1 VRSDD
6 LAPVAYFGGRCNDA
20 IGSCRSVCGWVVLGW
35 VTVAP
40 ALLWLSLHAPSQ
52 NSEAWACL
60 ASGALLAFRP
70 VAWRFTSATLA
81 QGRYESPLL
90 SQSDPFRGSRP
101 VPALRGFRVW
111 RRGCS
116 GLGWAW
122 PEPSPGCSWRSC
134 SDRPVV
140 WAIPA
145 IGRAM
150 RPARRGSLA
159 RESGLLAASHR
170 VGQPLAALVRADC
183 AQPGCTP

>member
-1 VRSDD
+1 MRSDD

-20 IGSCRSVCGWVVLGW
+20 VCGCRPLCGANSAPWRR
-35 VTVAP
+35 VA
-40 ALLWLSLHAPSQ
+40 LHPRVPRAHAARQ
-52 NSEAWACL
+52 ESEAWACL
-60 ASGALLAFRP
+60 SSGALLAFRP
-70 VAWRFTSATLA
+70 VARRFASAILA

-101 VPALRGFRVW
+101 IPAMRGFRVR

-159 RESGLLAASHR
+159 RESGLLAVSHR